1 MSGAEASTMTR
12 TITRAALRCELCGS
26 DDVISVSM
34 NMEDGGVRFRT
45 CTECEAT
52 WWERGGLR
60 IERTEALTAIPRR

>member
-1 MSGAEASTMTR
+1 M
-12 TITRAALRCELCGS
+12 L
-26 DDVISVSM
+26 SVSM
-34 NMEDGGVRFRT
+34 NMEDGGVQFRT